1 MESKQAGRGGAGGKP
16 SEPDYLITFLDF
28 GNQDVASA
36 ASVRAMEPALAAV
49 PPQAQLA
56 SLAYLKVGIT
66 LPTRKTSLV
75 PTLFCRRAR
84 ETAGMAERRGLGTG
98 QPDARHLLNHFL
110 SLGSVTSPLDLCRYN
125 QG

>member
-1 MESKQAGRGGAGGKP
+1 MESKQAGCGGAGGKP

-28 GNQDVASA
+28 GNQDVVSA

-66 LPTRKTSLV
+66 LPTRTTSHV
-75 PTLFCRRAR
+75 PTVLWEGR
-84 ETAGMAERRGLGTG
+84 ETAGMAERRGLGADR
-98 QPDARHLLNHFL
+98 PEARHLLN
-110 SLGSVTSPLDLCRYN
+110 YI
-125 QG
+125 